1 MINKYISVKHTA
13 MIIALVMLMM
23 TALGSFSSSY
33 ATLYKPPEPV
43 QTDSIISSN
52 NFTDEYYKVTTPL
65 NETGVIYVE
74 GKTKVNTKRFC
85 IRLLPHG
92 STSAKITVF
101 VVPDRNGEFSIKIS
115 TKKGNAKKGTEKLP
129 TQINGLIDSSVP
141 KSSVLQ

>member
-43 QTDSIISSN
+43 QTDSMISSN

-74 GKTKVNTKRFC
+74 GKTKK
-85 IRLLPHG
+85 
-92 STSAKITVF
+92 
-101 VVPDRNGEFSIKIS
+101 NGGHAWNII
-115 TKKGNAKKGTEKLP
+115 N
-129 TQINGLIDSSVP
+129 INGADKNFSVFNFRFLLIEFQLTP
-141 KSSVLQ
+141 R